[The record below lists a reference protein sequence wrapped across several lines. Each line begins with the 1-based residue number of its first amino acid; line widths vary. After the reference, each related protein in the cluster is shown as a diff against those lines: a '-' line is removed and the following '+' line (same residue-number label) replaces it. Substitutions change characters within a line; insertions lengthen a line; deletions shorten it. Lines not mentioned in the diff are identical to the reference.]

1 MSEGIG
7 NQGLGIREGD
17 RQIHEAAIF
26 ICEIQDEK
34 ALESGIV
41 GNLGNVRGC
50 REGVPLKR
58 HEYRVVMQAG
68 GVKELEYDPPAQR

>member
-34 ALESGIV
+34 ALESGISGMFGAV
-41 GNLGNVRGC
+41 GKVC
-50 REGVPLKR
+50 R
-58 HEYRVVMQAG
+58 
-68 GVKELEYDPPAQR
+68 